1 LGRRI
6 SIDLLI
12 SAREG
17 VMECVARCWATN
29 PTSLLLNLIGLLIL
43 AAVALYAMRGSV
55 AAVFHRVF
63 GLARFAR
70 SEPSLFQK
78 CLAVHIQGAQ
88 GRSALE

>member
-1 LGRRI
+1 MKCI
-6 SIDLLI
+6 
-12 SAREG
+12 AT
-17 VMECVARCWATN
+17 CWATN

-43 AAVALYAMRGSV
+43 SAIILYAMRGAA
-55 AAVFHRVF
+55 AAVLHRVF